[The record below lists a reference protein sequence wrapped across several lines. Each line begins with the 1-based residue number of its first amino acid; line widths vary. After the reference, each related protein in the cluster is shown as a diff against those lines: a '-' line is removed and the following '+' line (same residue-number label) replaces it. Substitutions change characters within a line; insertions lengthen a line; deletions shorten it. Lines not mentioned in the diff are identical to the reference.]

1 MACTAMSLENKDNRP
16 MTYTTMSW
24 DDFVQAQAMDGH
36 DMGQEEWQQYM
47 EQLTWL
53 HSHPMD
59 INTATPEEMA
69 LLPFLTPAQVEALQ
83 AYVHLDGP
91 MKSLGELAL
100 IPALDYQTRQVLP
113 LFFHVAP
120 GQKSPVGR
128 SLLRGMKYAA
138 DTRMDIPLYYRR
150 GYQTGAYRG
159 NPLYNRLRFSVGNKH
174 LSIGLRAKK
183 DPGEDF
189 YDSYGAHLMLRDC
202 GVLRAAIVGDYRA
215 GWGEGL
221 VMGRGSSWSKSNIMT
236 TPSSGISPMTGMMES
251 GFLRGA
257 ALTLGRPSGR
267 GVSGTLFVSY
277 QAIDATLTEDGDV
290 RTIVT
295 GGYHRTEAE
304 LEKRHNTHTALAGAH
319 LQARMGH
326 FLVGV
331 TGYWQHFDR
340 RLSPGSDAYRRWY
353 PRGTDFGVV
362 GLHGGYSYY
371 RWTASAEVAYSTCHG
386 GVAASG
392 RVQWLAGRSLKIG
405 LLGRHYG
412 HRYYSFRAAAVAEG
426 SRVQNES
433 GGMLRVEA
441 RLWDRLSV
449 TAYADFFTDYW
460 PRYGMTTSSTGQELM
475 VEPLWEVSARHTL
488 SLRYQMKRKASRD
501 VIIPSHRLRAQW
513 TFLSS
518 ARWRWQSTASAH
530 LAPGHEP
537 GFGLSQLVQ
546 GGMLRDNALRMSLL
560 GGYFHAPE
568 YLTRIY
574 LYEPS
579 LWNSTTPS
587 LSCYGHG
594 LRLVA
599 TLRYTFPRA
608 HWMVE
613 ARYALTHML
622 DGSHIGSG
630 LQELPSPT
638 RQDIS
643 VQVRM
648 TY

>member
-1 MACTAMSLENKDNRP
+1 
-16 MTYTTMSW
+16 
-24 DDFVQAQAMDGH
+24 
-36 DMGQEEWQQYM
+36 
-47 EQLTWL
+47 
-53 HSHPMD
+53 
-59 INTATPEEMA
+59 
-69 LLPFLTPAQVEALQ
+69 
-83 AYVHLDGP
+83 
-91 MKSLGELAL
+91 
-100 IPALDYQTRQVLP
+100 
-113 LFFHVAP
+113 
-120 GQKSPVGR
+120 
-128 SLLRGMKYAA
+128 
-138 DTRMDIPLYYRR
+138 
-150 GYQTGAYRG
+150 
-159 NPLYNRLRFSVGNKH
+159 
-174 LSIGLRAKK
+174 
-183 DPGEDF
+183 
-189 YDSYGAHLMLRDC
+189 
-202 GVLRAAIVGDYRA
+202 
-215 GWGEGL
+215 
-221 VMGRGSSWSKSNIMT
+221 
-236 TPSSGISPMTGMMES
+236 
-251 GFLRGA
+251 
-257 ALTLGRPSGR
+257 
-267 GVSGTLFVSY
+267 
-277 QAIDATLTEDGDV
+277 
-290 RTIVT
+290 
-295 GGYHRTEAE
+295 
-304 LEKRHNTHTALAGAH
+304 
-319 LQARMGH
+319 MGH

-353 PRGTDFGVV
+353 PRGSDFGVV

-392 RVQWLAGRSLKIG
+392 RVQWLAGRRLKIG

-412 HRYYSFRAAAVAEG
+412 HRYYSFQAAAVAEG

-441 RLWDRLSV
+441 RPWDRLSV
-449 TAYADFFTDYW
+449 TAYADFFADYW

-488 SLRYQMKRKASRD
+488 SVRYQMKRKASRD
-501 VIIPSHRLRAQW
+501 VVIPHHRLRAQW

-518 ARWRWQSTASAH
+518 ARWRWQSTACAH
-530 LAPGHEP
+530 MASGHES
-537 GFGLSQLVQ
+537 GFGLCQLVQ
-546 GGMLRDNALRMSLL
+546 GSMLGDNALRMSLL

-579 LWNSTTPS
+579 LWNSTAPS

-622 DGSHIGSG
+622 DGSHMGSG